1 MIEKQRL
8 SKDKESKYGPICLLC
23 TFEELLKVLNKEK
36 INKAM
41 EERNQL
47 MTNRFGF
54 KQDKSTIDALME
66 ELIKRARQADEGN
79 WKSKKFALL
88 VTFDVEKC

>member
-1 MIEKQRL
+1 
-8 SKDKESKYGPICLLC
+8 
-23 TFEELLKVLNKEK
+23 
-36 INKAM
+36 M

-47 MTNRFGF
+47 TTNRFGF
-54 KQDKSTIDALME
+54 KQDKATIDALME

-88 VTFDVEKC
+88 VTFDVEKR